1 MIYYSNNYINIQ
13 KGNVK
18 NRNIMAKS
26 QFLECGKII
35 NTHGVRGAVKLESWC
50 DTPQDLAS
58 LKKVYLKDGAEYKQH
73 KIKKASVFKQFV
85 LFELEGVNDIDSAM
99 TLRGKVVFADRDD
112 ISIDEDSF
120 FIADII
126 GLSVIDL
133 ESGEKIGTLSD
144 VLNLGASD
152 LYEIK
157 TENGQKLIPAVPEF
171 VKEVDLERGIFVSL
185 IEGMLD

>member
-1 MIYYSNNYINIQ
+1 
-13 KGNVK
+13 
-18 NRNIMAKS
+18 MA
-26 QFLECGKII
+26 
-35 NTHGVRGAVKLESWC
+35 
-50 DTPQDLAS
+50 
-58 LKKVYLKDGAEYKQH
+58 
-73 KIKKASVFKQFV
+73 
-85 LFELEGVNDIDSAM
+85 
-99 TLRGKVVFADRDD
+99 LRGKVVFADRDD

-126 GLSVIDL
+126 GLSVIDF